1 MAQEPEQT
9 HYEAHPAMF
18 RAHPIGFVVSVLL
31 IAAFGLGLVIL
42 LFWWLACLGTTL
54 AVTNRRVILRRGL
67 LSKSVNEVWHTD
79 VSNVQFNQSFWQ
91 RITGVGDIGISTAA
105 QAGIEIQV
113 AGIPN
118 PDAVVK
124 IINEHRGR

>member
-18 RAHPIGFVVSVLL
+18 RCHPIASVLCILL
-31 IAAFGLGLVIL
+31 IAAFGLGLLIL
-42 LFWWLACLGTTL
+42 LFWWLDCLGTMLT
-54 AVTNRRVILRRGL
+54 VTDRRVILRRGL

-79 VSNVQFNQSFWQ
+79 INNVQFTQSFLQ
-91 RITGVGDIGISTAA
+91 RITGVGSIGISTAA
-105 QAGIEIQV
+105 QEGIEIQV

-118 PDAVVK
+118 PDAVVQ